1 MLDLKE
7 KSQVSVKK
15 ETTQSIGKMFQES
28 LSDTRRILG
37 MGEPLKEGDY
47 FQQGDCI
54 LVQLGDKNFQN
65 APTTIKGE
73 KQKSNI
79 VLKGNVNSHAL
90 YDGEFEIFN
99 DNGQIFVDVK
109 TFAILDHVK
118 DTVTNVHAEHHA
130 QYIPKGR
137 YFLRGVLEFDHLEQ
151 MSRQVID

>member
-7 KSQVSVKK
+7 KKQVDVKTESK
-15 ETTQSIGKMFQES
+15 LVGKMFQES
-28 LSDTRRILG
+28 LSDTRKILG
-37 MGEPLKEGDY
+37 MGEELKKGDY

-54 LVQLGDKNFQN
+54 LVQLGDENFIN
-65 APTTIKGE
+65 APIEITGV
-73 KQKSNI
+73 KQESNI

-99 DNGQIFVDVK
+99 DNGQIFINVK
-109 TFAILDHVK
+109 SFAILDHVK
-118 DTVTNVHAEHHA
+118 DTVNNIHAEHHA
-130 QYIPKGR
+130 QYIPKGQ